1 MYLKAQFPPLLRL
14 WPWVWQPSVDRTK
27 LPLRPKS
34 PQSSVI
40 DQNTPLSHQPSEH
53 SSSSLSGVFRQIRFQ
68 VLTHISN
75 GFFVSEYGIKNCTN
89 IVLEI
94 LGCVSSWE
102 KLVSHR
108 IEAVGWW
115 TENFVRN
122 SKQMISSVVAGAAI
136 IKRICDLVET
146 PASAASVVCSQVWI
160 STSWVLE
167 TKSDVTGVMYR
178 KHSRHTLG
186 YIGSQSIS
194 LLPVQCLLSSR

>member
-122 SKQMISSVVAGAAI
+122 SKQMISSVVAGAPLLRGFVI
-136 IKRICDLVET
+136 WLRLQ
-146 PASAASVVCSQVWI
+146 PPQLQWYAA
-160 STSWVLE
+160 
-167 TKSDVTGVMYR
+167 KS
-178 KHSRHTLG
+178 G
-186 YIGSQSIS
+186 YLHHGS
-194 LLPVQCLLSSR
+194 LRPRAMWRG